1 MGIHDTFRFG
11 SHAMV
16 FNAENKVL
24 LLKRTYGNK
33 GWSLPGGAVD
43 PGETIHQALFREC
56 REELGINVI
65 DPVLTGLYYH
75 RSINTHAA
83 IFRCVISDDDEIVL
97 SSEHSA
103 IRWADLTELSESQR
117 VRAEDA
123 MRFKGQVYSRAF

>member
-1 MGIHDTFRFG
+1 LGIHDTFRFG

-56 REELGINVI
+56 REELGIDVI

-75 RSINTHAA
+75 SSINTHAA
-83 IFRCVISDDDEIVL
+83 IFRCMISDDDEIVL

-103 IRWADLTELSESQR
+103 LRWADLAELSESQR

-123 MRFKGQVYSRAF
+123 MRFKGQVYSRTF

>member
-103 IRWADLTELSESQR
+103 LRWTDLTELSESQR

>member
-1 MGIHDTFRFG
+1 
-11 SHAMV
+11 MV

-33 GWSLPGGAVD
+33 GWSLPSGAVD

-56 REELGINVI
+56 REELGIDVI

-75 RSINTHAA
+75 SSINTHAA
-83 IFRCVISDDDEIVL
+83 IFRCMISDDDEIVL

-103 IRWADLTELSESQR
+103 LRWADLAELSESQR

-123 MRFKGQVYSRAF
+123 MRFKGQVYSRTF

>member
-11 SHAMV
+11 SHAIV

-103 IRWADLTELSESQR
+103 LRWADLTELSESQR

>member
-103 IRWADLTELSESQR
+103 LRWADLTELSESQR

>member
-83 IFRCVISDDDEIVL
+83 IFRCMISDDDEIVL

-103 IRWADLTELSESQR
+103 LRWADLTELSESQR

>member
-1 MGIHDTFRFG
+1 LGIHDTFRFG

-103 IRWADLTELSESQR
+103 LRWADLTELSESQR